1 MGLGDGREVQDRE
14 NRLVGT
20 VGEAEGGKNG
30 DGRIESIY
38 ITICKIDCQWKLAV

>member
-1 MGLGDGREVQDRE
+1 MQGRTRDADIE